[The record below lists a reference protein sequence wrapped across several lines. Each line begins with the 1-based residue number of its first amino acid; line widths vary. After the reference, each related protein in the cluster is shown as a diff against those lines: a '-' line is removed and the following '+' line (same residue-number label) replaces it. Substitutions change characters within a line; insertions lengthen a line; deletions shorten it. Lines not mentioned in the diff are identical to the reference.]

1 MKYLMLLIKPE
12 IYFKICVV
20 SVPTWLTPVLK
31 KTSYKDKCAC
41 QVEMNAAEKKES
53 PC

>member
-1 MKYLMLLIKPE
+1 MKYLMFLTKPE

-20 SVPTWLTPVLK
+20 SVPTWLSPVLK

-41 QVEMNAAEKKES
+41 QVENAAGKKKES